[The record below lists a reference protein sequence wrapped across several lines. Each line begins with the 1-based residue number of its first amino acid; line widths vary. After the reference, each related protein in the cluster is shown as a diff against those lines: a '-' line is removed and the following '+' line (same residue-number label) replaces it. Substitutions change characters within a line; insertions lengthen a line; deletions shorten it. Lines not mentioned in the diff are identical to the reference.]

1 MAEAVREKK
10 SKKSTKAASPG
21 DNLTPSQKLA
31 AFLVIMGED
40 SAATIIKKFDDNERE
55 LICAE
60 MANLPLLDAA
70 TQGAVL
76 QEMTI
81 MAVDAQNAIGGGV
94 DFTRGVLEK
103 SVGIFKA
110 AEIIGRVGTART
122 SVSSMQ
128 QIIDLDAISI
138 CNLLREE
145 DAQTV
150 ALVVSYLSAAKG
162 SEVLMSLPDK
172 QREMVIE
179 KLATLESTPIEVVE
193 TLGEVLSKKVGKRV
207 SRALNQTGGEKSAAA
222 LLKAMG
228 KDERKKLLD
237 NMDERAPDLVRSIRM
252 KMFTFED
259 MGQLDVKTMQKI
271 MREVDAGKL
280 AIALSAADEDL
291 AKAMLGALS
300 KRAAENVKEEIEE
313 LKISKPRAREVEAN
327 QNSIVDVVR
336 QLETEGEISL
346 EGDE

>member
-1 MAEAVREKK
+1 MAEAVRKK
-10 SKKSTKAASPG
+10 KDTKQPG
-21 DNLTPSQKLA
+21 DDLTPTQKLA
-31 AFLVIMGED
+31 AFLVIMGEE
-40 SAATIIKKFDDNERE
+40 SAATIVKQFDDNERE

-70 TQGAVL
+70 AQGAVL

-193 TLGEVLSKKVGKRV
+193 TLGEVLSAKVGKRI

-291 AKAMLGALS
+291 AKTMLGALS
-300 KRAAENVKEEIEE
+300 KRAAENVKDEIEE
-313 LKISKPRAREVEAN
+313 LKMSKPKPREVEAN

>member
-1 MAEAVREKK
+1 MAEGTLKK
-10 SKKSTKAASPG
+10 NKQTPG
-21 DNLTPSQKLA
+21 DKLAPSQKLA

-40 SAATIIKKFDDNERE
+40 SAAEIIKNFDDNERE
-55 LICAE
+55 LVCAE

-70 TQGAVL
+70 DQGSVL
-76 QEMTI
+76 QEFTT
-81 MAVDAQNAIGGGV
+81 MAVEATSSVGGSV
-94 DFTRGVLEK
+94 DYTRKVLEK
-103 SVGIFKA
+103 SVGLFKA

-122 SVSSMQ
+122 SVATMQ
-128 QIIDLDAISI
+128 QIIDLDAVSI

-145 DAQTV
+145 DPQTI

-172 QREMVIE
+172 VREVVIE

-193 TLGEVLSKKVGKRV
+193 TLGEVLSAKVGKRV

-222 LLKAMG
+222 VLNAMN

-259 MGQLDVKTMQKI
+259 LQQLDVKTMQKI

-280 AIALSAADEDL
+280 AVALSAAPGEL
-291 AKAMLGALS
+291 QEAMLGALS
-300 KRAAENVKEEIEE
+300 KRAAENVKDEIENMGKVS
-313 LKISKPRAREVEAN
+313 LREIETN
-327 QNSIVDVVR
+327 QNSIIDVVR

-346 EGDE
+346 EAE

>member
-1 MAEAVREKK
+1 MAEAVRKK
-10 SKKSTKAASPG
+10 KEATQPG
-21 DNLTPSQKLA
+21 DDLTPTQKLA
-31 AFLVIMGED
+31 AFLVIMGEE

-60 MANLPLLDAA
+60 MANLPLLDAGA
-70 TQGAVL
+70 QGAVL

-81 MAVDAQNAIGGGV
+81 MAVEAQNAVSGGV

-128 QIIDLDAISI
+128 QIIDLDAVSI

-145 DAQTV
+145 DAQTI

-291 AKAMLGALS
+291 AKTMLGALS
-300 KRAAENVKEEIEE
+300 KRAAENVKDEIEE
-313 LKISKPRAREVEAN
+313 LKMSKPKPREVEAN

>member
-10 SKKSTKAASPG
+10 STKDPG
-21 DNLTPSQKLA
+21 DHLTPSQKLA

-81 MAVDAQNAIGGGV
+81 MAVDAQNAVGGGV
-94 DFTRGVLEK
+94 DFTRAVLEK

-162 SEVLMSLPDK
+162 SEVLMSLPEK
-172 QREMVIE
+172 QREVVIE

-222 LLKAMG
+222 VLNAMS
-228 KDERKKLLD
+228 KDERK
-237 NMDERAPDLVRSIRM
+237 
-252 KMFTFED
+252 
-259 MGQLDVKTMQKI
+259 
-271 MREVDAGKL
+271 
-280 AIALSAADEDL
+280 
-291 AKAMLGALS
+291 
-300 KRAAENVKEEIEE
+300 
-313 LKISKPRAREVEAN
+313 
-327 QNSIVDVVR
+327 
-336 QLETEGEISL
+336 
-346 EGDE
+346 